1 MASSNLI
8 RLGGLAAMVGSV
20 AWVAGAAVLS
30 QGVSNI
36 SVSQGLDIL
45 TVVFLTLGAMAAVA
59 ALHALQRKHYGW
71 RGALSSFVAFIGL
84 AIIAASQVMN
94 FMVTVPEINFPPV
107 LEALELVVGLGPIVA
122 TVGILALGIVT
133 IAAGVLPWWCGIALI
148 AASPLAAFVEYVLL
162 QSLLWALWPT
172 GAMWPDTI
180 AWAASGLPWAVVGY
194 SLFGAG
200 ARLSEQPSRVR

>member
-1 MASSNLI
+1 MKRTSFI
-8 RLGGLAAMVGSV
+8 RLGGLVAMLGSV
-20 AWVAGAAVLS
+20 AWVAGEAVLS

-59 ALHALQRKHYGW
+59 ALHALQRTHYGW
-71 RGALSSFVAFIGL
+71 RGALSSLVAFIGL
-84 AIIAASQVMN
+84 AMIFAFQVMN
-94 FMVTVPEINFPPV
+94 FMVTVPQIDLPSL
-107 LEALELVVGLGPIVA
+107 LEALELVVGPGPVVA
-122 TVGILALGIVT
+122 TLGILALGIVT
-133 IAAGVLPWWCGIALI
+133 IAAGVLPWWCGMALI

-172 GAMWPDTI
+172 GANWPDTI

-194 SLFGAG
+194 GIFRAAG
-200 ARLSEQPSRVR
+200 RQTERPSRVR